1 MSKFT
6 DMTVKELKDETRKVG
21 LTLEYKGHKFNKAEL
36 VERLE
41 QYYKVVGETEQ
52 TFVELDSE
60 AEENEVWVQSENL
73 PKHKEEQPEPNME
86 DDYEAWK
93 KVPDKISEK
102 KHFFDIKFAETL
114 DEIEEKYR
122 KPKPQF
128 VFDNNLNVGSFVVFV
143 CYVEANN
150 GNIYKKLR
158 TAKVV
163 AVNRKKELV
172 RVQTFLGDEKELP
185 FEELLFI
192 KKDKELDYPTDIKK
206 YLRKQRTENGR
217 KLLNERFN

>member
-6 DMTVKELKDETRKVG
+6 DMTVKELKDETRKAG

-41 QYYKVVGETEQ
+41 QYHEVVGETEQ

-60 AEENEVWVQSENL
+60 AEENEVWVQSGNL
-73 PKHKEEQPEPNME
+73 PEHEEEQPEPNME
-86 DDYEAWK
+86 DDYDAWK
-93 KVPDKISEK
+93 KVPGKISEK

-128 VFDNNLNVGSFVVFV
+128 VFDNNLNIGSFVVFV

>member
-6 DMTVKELKDETRKVG
+6 DMTVRELKGETRKAG
-21 LTLEYKGHKFNKAEL
+21 LTLEYKGHKFNRSEL
-36 VERLE
+36 IERLE
-41 QYYKVVGETEQ
+41 EYYKVVGETE
-52 TFVELDSE
+52 TFVELDTE
-60 AEENEVWVQSENL
+60 EENEAWVQSGNL
-73 PKHKEEQPEPNME
+73 PEQEEERPEPNME
-86 DDYEAWK
+86 DDYEVWK
-93 KVPDKISEK
+93 KVPEK

-192 KKDKELDYPTDIKK
+192 KKDKESDYPTDIKK